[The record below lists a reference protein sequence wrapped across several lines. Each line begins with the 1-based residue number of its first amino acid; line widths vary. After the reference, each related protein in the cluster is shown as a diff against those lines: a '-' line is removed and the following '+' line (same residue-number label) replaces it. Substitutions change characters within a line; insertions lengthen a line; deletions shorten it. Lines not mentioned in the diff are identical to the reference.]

1 MLSFFNPYRQLKYKT
16 HNDVRCFALE
26 RQRNSSFLFC
36 GGLYSNDSRFIG
48 ESARVMGK
56 KPSVV
61 PYDTPT
67 LVSFFN
73 GDFERIHGETIFLGI
88 LHNHFGHFLCDTL
101 SRLWIV
107 SQAGRYD
114 TFVFLMTDAGIP
126 KFAQEFFDLLGIGDR
141 VRIIERPTIIN
152 SLKIPDRAVIYPD
165 FFHPDYL
172 KLSRYFNQIHSFPTN
187 DTDEPL
193 FVSRHELIPGY
204 SRYVVGER
212 VVYQLLKGVG
222 ASIIC
227 PESLSIEQQF
237 RAFNRHKNIIGYA
250 GSAMHSLLFTSG
262 KKNILYYSGR
272 TVPVIYRKID
282 DCLNNKATYLP
293 VQQRLDRRLLDL
305 KVGFKPE
312 ILDLPRLLSG
322 LDAFLSLGLRFD
334 EYCSEN
340 ALANFDVE
348 YNTALILRYVVEQ
361 KAQGSTKIESEF
373 LTYSKDYHFDREMIL
388 ATLPKA
394 PVLKQFFLEL
404 GWDANGMERPAG
416 FSC

>member
-1 MLSFFNPYRQLKYKT
+1 MLSFFNRYRQLKCKT
-16 HNDVRCFALE
+16 HFDVRCFALE
-26 RQRNSSFLFC
+26 RQLNSSFLFC
-36 GGLYSNDSRFIG
+36 GGLYSNDSEFID

-56 KPSVV
+56 NPSVV
-61 PYDTPT
+61 SYDKPT

-101 SRLWIV
+101 SRLWII
-107 SQAGRYD
+107 SQAGRSD

-126 KFAQEFFDLLGIGDR
+126 KFAQDFFDLLGIGDR
-141 VRIIERPTIIN
+141 VRIIERPTIIH
-152 SLKIPDRAVIYPD
+152 SLTIPDRAVIYPD

-172 KLSRYFNQIHSFPTN
+172 KLSRYFNEIHCFPTN

-212 VVYQLLKGVG
+212 LVHQLLKGAG
-222 ASIIC
+222 ACIIC

-250 GSAMHSLLFTSG
+250 GSAMHTLLFTSG
-262 KKNILYYSGR
+262 QKNILYYSGR
-272 TVPVIYRKID
+272 TVPAIYRKID
-282 DCLNNKATYLP
+282 RYLNNKARYLP
-293 VQQRLDRRLLDL
+293 VQQRPDSRLLDL

-322 LDAFLSLGLRFD
+322 LDAFLSLGLNSD
-334 EYCSEN
+334 EYCNEN

-361 KAQGSTKIESEF
+361 KAKGSTKIESEF

-388 ATLPKA
+388 STLPKA
-394 PVLKQFFLEL
+394 PVLKQFFWEL
-404 GWDANGMERPAG
+404 GWGASGMM
-416 FSC
+416 

>member
-1 MLSFFNPYRQLKYKT
+1 MLSFFNRYRQLKYKT

-36 GGLYSNDSRFIG
+36 GGLYSNDSRFIA

-56 KPSVV
+56 NPSVV
-61 PYDTPT
+61 PYDPST
-67 LVSFFN
+67 LVSFFH

-172 KLSRYFNQIHSFPTN
+172 KLSRYFNQIHSFPTD

-212 VVYQLLKGVG
+212 IVHQLLKGVG

-237 RAFNRHKNIIGYA
+237 RAFNRHKSIIGYA

-322 LDAFLSLGLRFD
+322 LDTFLSLGLRFD

-361 KAQGSTKIESEF
+361 KAKGSTKIESEF
-373 LTYSKDYHFDREMIL
+373 LTFSKDYHFDREMIL

-404 GWDANGMERPAG
+404 GWDVNGMMR
-416 FSC
+416 